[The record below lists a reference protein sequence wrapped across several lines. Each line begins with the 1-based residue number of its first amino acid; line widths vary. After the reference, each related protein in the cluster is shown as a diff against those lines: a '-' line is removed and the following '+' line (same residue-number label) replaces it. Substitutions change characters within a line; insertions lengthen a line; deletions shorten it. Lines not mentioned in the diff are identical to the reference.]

1 MPSSFSYLSL
11 ASLSLFLLVLAA
23 RSSSAA
29 ACGDGQV
36 LQVGFYAF
44 FEPVSYSADSDPN
57 TAGFNE
63 HRGYEADLLTALEAM
78 AGAGLSF
85 ERRAIAEW
93 PDIWLQSAGPE
104 YDLVGGGI
112 TILDSRTRNAAG
124 ERVVNFT
131 SGHIAFRQSLL
142 VRAEDAE
149 RLARHSDLTSE
160 DRVGALSGTTGEFR
174 LLELTGLVDANG
186 VLAAGT
192 RIATADGE
200 LVADGT
206 ADYTITAAGASPNL
220 EGRLRLDPPAANM
233 PQVMYLGQE
242 TGEIELLDALGAGR
256 IDAVARGEIGNRD
269 ASHASNGAFAVTALD
284 ASAEQGGF
292 TLSAADAGLAA
303 CIDDKINYLTDNQRL
318 GYGDWRAD
326 PTVFMQRA
334 EQWDPSTAVRE
345 ATWGEL
351 KSAW

>member
-1 MPSSFSYLSL
+1 M
-11 ASLSLFLLVLAA
+11 
-23 RSSSAA
+23 
-29 ACGDGQV
+29 
-36 LQVGFYAF
+36 
-44 FEPVSYSADSDPN
+44 N
-57 TAGFNE
+57 AG
-63 HRGYEADLLTALEAM
+63 
-78 AGAGLSF
+78 
-85 ERRAIAEW
+85 AIAEW

-124 ERVVNFT
+124 EHLVNFT

-149 RLARHSDLTSE
+149 RLASHSDLTSE

-192 RIATADGE
+192 HIETAEGE

-206 ADYTITAAGASPNL
+206 ADYTITAAGASSNL
-220 EGRLRLDPPAANM
+220 EGRLRLEPPDANM
-233 PQVMYLGQE
+233 PQVIYLGQE
-242 TGEIELLDALGAGR
+242 TGEIELLEALGAGR

-269 ASHASNGAFAVTALD
+269 ASHASNGEFAVVALD
-284 ASAEQGGF
+284 AAAEQGGF
-292 TLSAADAGLAA
+292 TLAVEDAALAA
-303 CIDDKINYLTDNQRL
+303 CIDDKINYLTDNQRI

-326 PTVFMQRA
+326 PTIFMQRA
-334 EQWDPSTAVRE
+334 EQWTSSTAMVE
-345 ATWGEL
+345 TTWGWI
-351 KSAW
+351 KSLW